1 MAKCKGTLS
10 VKVTKDEDSLDRD
23 IIFVSIEL
31 YGKTFNE
38 VSNKFSTYLHDM
50 AVGIESSR
58 NGAEVQTSIKEITD
72 HY

>member
-1 MAKCKGTLS
+1 MAKCKGTII
-10 VKVTKDEDSLDRD
+10 VKANKDGERDDREF
-23 IIFVSIEL
+23 IFVSMEL

-50 AVGIESSR
+50 ATGIEMARTGSK
-58 NGAEVQTSIKEITD
+58 AETSIKEITE

>member
-1 MAKCKGTLS
+1 MAKCKGTITI
-10 VKVTKDEDSLDRD
+10 KVNKDEDSYDREY
-23 IIFVSIEL
+23 IFVSMEL

-50 AVGIESSR
+50 AVGIESARTGSK
-58 NGAEVQTSIKEITD
+58 AETSIKEITD

>member
-1 MAKCKGTLS
+1 MAKCKGTII
-10 VKVTKDEDSLDRD
+10 VKANKDGERDDREF
-23 IIFVSIEL
+23 IFVSMEL